1 MVYGA
6 RKTQKVMAKEIS
18 KDSKFSL
25 SIETLGALV
34 FGLVTLI
41 GMWYSLQADIDEAKK
56 LPTPE
61 VSRTEYDLKD
71 ELIRNSVLNIE
82 EKVQDNGKKL
92 DKIEERLYNLQ

>member
-1 MVYGA
+1 
-6 RKTQKVMAKEIS
+6 MAKEIS

-25 SIETLGALV
+25 GIETLGALAL
-34 FGLVTLI
+34 GLATLI

-56 LPTPE
+56 LPPPE

>member
-1 MVYGA
+1 
-6 RKTQKVMAKEIS
+6 MAKEIS

-56 LPTPE
+56 LPPPE

>member
-1 MVYGA
+1 
-6 RKTQKVMAKEIS
+6 MAKEIS

-25 SIETLGALV
+25 SIETLGALAL
-34 FGLVTLI
+34 GLATLI

-56 LPTPE
+56 LPPPE

-92 DKIEERLYNLQ
+92 DKIEERVYNLQ

>member
-1 MVYGA
+1 
-6 RKTQKVMAKEIS
+6 MAKEIS

-25 SIETLGALV
+25 SIETLGALAL
-34 FGLVTLI
+34 GLATLI

-56 LPTPE
+56 LPPPE